1 MRNRS
6 PLPRFAAATVAA
18 AGLVVGLLANTA
30 SAAQHPASPR
40 PAAVAQAAKHAPQ
53 APSLTGADT
62 GAASDAAADRTTPV
76 PATLRGAP
84 VKLGSTAGSGAGA
97 TSSSTTGATA
107 QHPAIRSEA
116 AAHAA
121 VARKAAVTSCTT
133 ADFSG
138 RSGAAL
144 VSFIESVDPTACIN
158 PLFSLSGTTANAV
171 FNETNMLTVANAV
184 AKSASSYTG
193 TDSTGLYELMYF
205 MQAGYYVQYQPNS
218 GVPAYDATLSN
229 AVVSGLTTLF
239 NTPHFGD
246 VTDANG
252 QVLGEAVVITD
263 SAQVQGSFLNVYKKI
278 LNAYTSAWDASYYMD
293 GFLNNVYTPLWN
305 GNWNAA
311 FVTAVTND
319 SSIVDTLNSF
329 ARNHSALLGGS
340 NDALDSNA
348 GNDLARMVG
357 ITALQTKIRPL
368 AKGLLGFSSITG
380 TTANLWV
387 HVAYQADQYDASQ
400 CSYYGTCN
408 LASELTA
415 ASLPNT
421 YACDN
426 RTIKSQS
433 LSASDQA
440 AVCQSLR
447 NEVPFFENLDKVTG
461 PIPGEYESND
471 VIAIWDSPFEYE
483 VYSWVIYGND
493 TDNGGETL
501 TGDPTD
507 PNNVVVSVE
516 YIKSPDDG
524 FVAGV
529 WNLNHE
535 YTHVMQSI
543 YDMKGDFGTQIT
555 VPDVWWIE
563 GQAEYVSYSY
573 RGVTDTEAVAEAAK
587 HTYKLSQ
594 LFQNTYAIDD
604 TTRTYPWGYLAVRYM
619 FERHP
624 ADIYTMLADFRTGN
638 YTGGYAVYNNI
649 GTAYDA
655 DFDSWL
661 TAVAAGGGTTT
672 LPACSDPNPQA
683 MGQNCSRANQA
694 ESAGNTDYLWIYL
707 PAGTTTL
714 TVSTAGGTGNA
725 ALYYDPDNWAGP
737 STYTASSTG
746 SGTTQK
752 ITVTNAAA
760 GYRYISLYA
769 VTAFSGVTVSTQ
781 Y

>member
-1 MRNRS
+1 VKKTK
-6 PLPRFAAATVAA
+6 AT
-18 AGLVVGLLANTA
+18 
-30 SAAQHPASPR
+30 
-40 PAAVAQAAKHAPQ
+40 
-53 APSLTGADT
+53 
-62 GAASDAAADRTTPV
+62 
-76 PATLRGAP
+76 
-84 VKLGSTAGSGAGA
+84 
-97 TSSSTTGATA
+97 
-107 QHPAIRSEA
+107 
-116 AAHAA
+116 
-121 VARKAAVTSCTT
+121 VTSCTT
-133 ADFSG
+133 ADFSS

-144 VSFIESVDPTACIN
+144 VSFIKSVDTTACIN
-158 PLFSLSGTTANAV
+158 PLFSLSGASANAV

-184 AKSASSYTG
+184 AKSAASYTG
-193 TDSTGLYELMYF
+193 DDSAGLYELMYF

-218 GVPAYDATLSN
+218 GVPAYDSKLSN

-239 NTPHFGD
+239 ASPHFGD
-246 VTDANG
+246 ISDANG
-252 QVLGEAVVITD
+252 QVLGEAVIITD
-263 SAQVQGSFLNVYKKI
+263 SAQVQASFLSTYKKI

-305 GNWNAA
+305 GNWNPA
-311 FVTAVTND
+311 FVTAVTKD

-329 ARNHSALLGGS
+329 ARNHAALLGGN

-348 GNDLARMVG
+348 GNDMARMVG
-357 ITALQTKIRPL
+357 ITALQAKIRPL

-380 TTANLWV
+380 PTANLWV
-387 HVAYQADQYDASQ
+387 HVAYQTSQYDASQ
-400 CSYYGTCN
+400 CSYYGDCN
-408 LASELTA
+408 LPAQLTA

-421 YACDN
+421 YSCDN
-426 RTIKSQS
+426 RTIRSQS
-433 LSASDQA
+433 LSAADQA

-447 NEVPFFENLDKVTG
+447 DEVPFFENLDHVTG

-471 VIAIWDSPFEYE
+471 VIAIWATKFYYS

-501 TGDPTD
+501 TGDPAD

-563 GQAEYVSYSY
+563 GQAEYVSYTY
-573 RGVTDTEAVAEAAK
+573 RGITDTEAVAEAAK

-624 ADIYTMLADFRTGN
+624 ADIYAMLSHFRTGD
-638 YTGGYAVYNNI
+638 YTGGYAVYNSI

-661 TAVAAGGGTTT
+661 TAVASGTTT
-672 LPACSDPNPQA
+672 LPACTDPNPQA
-683 MGQNCSRANQA
+683 MARNCSRANQA
-694 ESAGNTDYLWIYL
+694 ETAGNTDYLWIWL
-707 PAGTTTL
+707 PAGTSTL

-725 ALYYDPDNWAGP
+725 ALYYDPDTWAGP
-737 STYTASSTG
+737 TAYTASSTN
-746 SGTTQK
+746 SGTTQS
-752 ITVTNAAA
+752 ITVTNTAA
-760 GYRYISLYA
+760 GYRYLSLYA
-769 VTAFSGVTVSTQ
+769 VTDFSGVTVSTQ